1 MDGFLEHIKRKGQ
14 KMEQE
19 LMRIW
24 PTMAARIDVGR
35 AKAYELVA
43 SGQIKAVKLSDKSY
57 RVTPA
62 ALQEYVERLK
72 AEAESEAAAQ

>member
-1 MDGFLEHIKRKGQ
+1 
-14 KMEQE
+14 MEQE

-24 PTMAARIDVGR
+24 PTMAARLDVGR

-43 SGQIKAVKLSDKSY
+43 SGQIKAVKVSDKSY

-62 ALQEYVERLK
+62 ALQEYVRRLE
-72 AEAESEAAAQ
+72 AEAEGGEAA

>member
-1 MDGFLEHIKRKGQ
+1 MVQELMR
-14 KMEQE
+14 MQE

-24 PTMAARIDVGR
+24 PTMGQRLDVGR
-35 AKAYELVA
+35 AKAYELVK

-62 ALQEYVERLK
+62 ALQEYVERLE
-72 AEAESEAAAQ
+72 AEAENGDAA